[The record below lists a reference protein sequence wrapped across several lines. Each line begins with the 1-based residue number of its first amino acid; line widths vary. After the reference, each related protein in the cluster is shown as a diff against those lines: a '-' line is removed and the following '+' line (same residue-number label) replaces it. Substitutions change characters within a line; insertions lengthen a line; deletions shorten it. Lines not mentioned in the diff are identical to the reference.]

1 VNTHVYYHSQA
12 KPPIGALGVLHGS
25 LSYLAKFYRVDFHV
39 NTHVYY
45 HSQAKPPIGALG
57 VLLGS
62 LSYLAKFYRV
72 DFHVNTHVYY
82 QVADVGGLR

>member
-1 VNTHVYYHSQA
+1 VNTHVYYHSQE

-45 HSQAKPPIGALG
+45 
-57 VLLGS
+57 
-62 LSYLAKFYRV
+62 
-72 DFHVNTHVYY
+72 